1 MSRAS
6 KSRKEKCLKDREAGF
21 DLDLCNKL
29 PEYNALLDSNMR
41 HYFENEIVQA
51 HLIHSGQIDRFG
63 RIITLDHHR
72 LRVIENAIARA
83 EEFEQRLEK
92 EEDNM
97 RHAIQHK
104 RSREIDR
111 RRDLESVARRREEKM
126 LSFSRQC

>member
-1 MSRAS
+1 MQQASRIQCIT
-6 KSRKEKCLKDREAGF
+6 RLKN
-21 DLDLCNKL
+21 L
-29 PEYNALLDSNMR
+29 R
-41 HYFENEIVQA
+41 HYLQA

-111 RRDLESVARRREEKM
+111 WRDLESVARRREEKM

>member
-1 MSRAS
+1 MQQASRI
-6 KSRKEKCLKDREAGF
+6 RCITRLKN
-21 DLDLCNKL
+21 L
-29 PEYNALLDSNMR
+29 R

-111 RRDLESVARRREEKM
+111 WRDLESVARRREEKM